1 MKMTVDATVDNLN
14 KVLAFIDEQLETNN
28 CPMRVMLE
36 IDVAAEELFV
46 NVASYA
52 YTSGIG
58 SVAIEVNF
66 EEKPKAVAIRF
77 IDSGIPYNPLEKED
91 PDVTLPAE
99 KRGIGGLGVFMVK
112 KSMDEVTYEY
122 KDGKNHLTIRKF
134 FDRKHLPFMTSVKEK
149 KEKKSC

>member
-1 MKMTVDATVDNLN
+1 MKMTVDATVDNLS
-14 KVLAFIDEQLETNN
+14 KVLAFIDEQLEANN

-36 IDVAAEELFV
+36 IDVAAEEIFV

-91 PDVTLPAE
+91 PDVTLSAE

-134 FDRKHLPFMTSVKEK
+134 FDRKHLPFMTSEKEK
-149 KEKKSC
+149 KTC

>member
-1 MKMTVDATVDNLN
+1 MKMTVDATVDNLS
-14 KVLAFIDEQLETNN
+14 KVLAFIDEQLEANN

-149 KEKKSC
+149 KSC

>member
-1 MKMTVDATVDNLN
+1 MKMTVDATVDNLS
-14 KVLAFIDEQLETNN
+14 KVLAFIDEQLEANN

-36 IDVAAEELFV
+36 IDVAAEEIFV

-58 SVAIEVNF
+58 SAAIEVNF

-149 KEKKSC
+149 KSC

>member
-1 MKMTVDATVDNLN
+1 MKMTVDATVDNLS
-14 KVLAFIDEQLETNN
+14 KVLAFIDEQLEANN

-36 IDVAAEELFV
+36 IDVAAEEIFV

-52 YTSGIG
+52 YTSGVG

-66 EEKPKAVAIRF
+66 EEHPKAVAIRF

-112 KSMDEVTYEY
+112 KSMDEVAYEY
-122 KDGKNHLTIRKF
+122 KDGKNHLTIRKL

-149 KEKKSC
+149 KTC